1 MQVLLLRDVDGLGH
15 AGDIKDVPGGYAR
28 NYLIPRKLATAATA
42 GAARQ
47 AKELQDA
54 AERRRDRKLTEA
66 KSMASKLDGQVLTFQ
81 VRAGEG
87 DKLYGSVTGTEIAEK
102 LSKAMGFEVDRK
114 HIELEHAI
122 KSLGTHDVPVK
133 LGSGVSAVVH
143 VNVEREAEA

>member
-1 MQVLLLRDVDGLGH
+1 MQVLLLRDVEGLGR
-15 AGDIKDVPGGYAR
+15 AGDIKDVPGGYAK
-28 NYLIPRKLATAATA
+28 NFLIPRNLATAATA

-47 AKELQDA
+47 AKELQEA

-66 KSMASKLDGQVLTFQ
+66 KSLAAKLDGQVLTFQ

-87 DKLYGSVTGTEIAEK
+87 DKLYGSVTGAEIADK

-122 KSLGTHDVPVK
+122 KSLGEHDVPIR
-133 LGSGVSAVVH
+133 LGSGVNAIIQVR
-143 VNVEREAEA
+143 VEREAEA